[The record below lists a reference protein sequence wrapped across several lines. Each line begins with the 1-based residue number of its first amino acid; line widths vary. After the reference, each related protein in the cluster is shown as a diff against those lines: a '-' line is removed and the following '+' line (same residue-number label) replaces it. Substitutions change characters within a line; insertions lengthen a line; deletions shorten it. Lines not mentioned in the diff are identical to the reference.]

1 MRLLL
6 LTAIILGFHSLS
18 QANQITASIVT
29 KQNDQLV
36 MVSESHLKDEVASS
50 NLEWSLNQ
58 VPFNSLK
65 NLQIKGTF
73 MGAERA
79 ILVFDI
85 NETVTSPEN
94 GVAGLQTHVLTAQEK
109 LVAAEIDPATG
120 MVKVQILE
128 SGEVKTITVIPE
140 NAASV
145 GLVNQM
151 SAQLAGKEL
160 LWSADGQ
167 IFTTDGQKIGRVM
180 TEGVVVTMV
189 TDLNKKIAT
198 LTGSG
203 SEIVITGEKKE
214 FLASMDQLQDLNAQ
228 QKQNPEWVPVTD
240 LKISNLSSVLQIEF
254 RNSTEEESFTVFKLV
269 SPLVVSQIKE
279 NQAKN

>member
-1 MRLLL
+1 MKLLL

-29 KQNDQLV
+29 KHNDQLV
-36 MVSESHLKDEVASS
+36 MVSESD
-50 NLEWSLNQ
+50 LEWGLNQ

-73 MGAERA
+73 MSAERA

-85 NETVTSPEN
+85 NETVSSPET
-94 GVAGLQTHVLTAQEK
+94 VATTLQTHVLTVQEK
-109 LVAAEIDPATG
+109 LVAAEIDPATD
-120 MVKVQILE
+120 MVKVLLSE
-128 SGEVKTITVIPE
+128 SGEVLTTNAELVGIITQVS
-140 NAASV
+140 AAHI
-145 GLVNQM
+145 GK
-151 SAQLAGKEL
+151 QLFWA
-160 LWSADGQ
+160 ADGQ
-167 IFTTDGQKIGRVM
+167 IFTTDGQKIGRV
-180 TEGVVVTMV
+180 TIDGVVVTMV

-214 FLASMDQLQDLNAQ
+214 FLASIDELQDLNAQ
-228 QKQNPEWVPVTD
+228 QKENPEWVPVTD

>member
-1 MRLLL
+1 MGGHVRLLL

-29 KQNDQLV
+29 KHNDELV
-36 MVSESHLKDEVASS
+36 MVSEN
-50 NLEWSLNQ
+50 NLEWGLNQ

-73 MGAERA
+73 MGAEKA

-85 NETVTSPEN
+85 NETVSSTEV
-94 GVAGLQTHVLTAQEK
+94 VATALQTHVLTAQEK
-109 LVAAEIDPATG
+109 LVAAEIDQATD

-128 SGEVKTITVIPE
+128 SGEVQTITVISE
-140 NAASV
+140 NAALV
-145 GLVNQM
+145 GTIGHI
-151 SAQLAGKEL
+151 SASLTGKQL
-160 LWSADGQ
+160 LWAADGH
-167 IFTTDGQKIGRVM
+167 IFTNDGQKIGRVM
-180 TEGVVVTMV
+180 MDGSVVTMV

-214 FLASMDQLQDLNAQ
+214 FLASIEELQNLNAQ
-228 QKQNPEWVPVTD
+228 QKENPEWVPVTD

>member
-1 MRLLL
+1 MKLLL

-29 KQNDQLV
+29 KHNDQLV
-36 MVSESHLKDEVASS
+36 MVSESQ
-50 NLEWSLNQ
+50 LEWGLNQ

-73 MGAERA
+73 IGVERA

-85 NETVTSPEN
+85 NETVSSTET
-94 GVAGLQTHVLTAQEK
+94 VAVQQTHVLTAQER
-109 LVAAEIDPATG
+109 LVAAEIDPATD
-120 MVKVQILE
+120 MVKVLVSE
-128 SGEVKTITVIPE
+128 SGEVATTYAELVGVINQA
-140 NAASV
+140 NAAYV
-145 GLVNQM
+145 GK
-151 SAQLAGKEL
+151 SL
-160 LWSADGQ
+160 LWAADGQ
-167 IFTTDGQKIGRVM
+167 IFSNDGQKIGHV
-180 TEGVVVTMV
+180 TIDGVVVTMV
-189 TDLNKKIAT
+189 TDLDKKIAT

-214 FLASMDQLQDLNAQ
+214 FLASMDELQDLNAQ
-228 QKQNPEWVPVTD
+228 QKENPEWVPVTD

>member
-6 LTAIILGFHSLS
+6 LTAIICGFHSLS
-18 QANQITASIVT
+18 QADEITASIVT
-29 KQNDQLV
+29 KQNNELV
-36 MVSESHLKDEVASS
+36 MVSESHL
-50 NLEWSLNQ
+50 EWGLNQ

-73 MGAERA
+73 MGTDRA

-85 NETVTSPEN
+85 EETVTD
-94 GVAGLQTHVLTAQEK
+94 ALKAQIQTHVLTSQEK
-109 LVAAEIDPATG
+109 LVAGELDASTG
-120 MVKVQILE
+120 LVKVQILE
-128 SGEVKTITVIPE
+128 SGEVLTITVNPNSAALIGTIDKL
-140 NAASV
+140 NADF
-145 GLVNQM
+145 L
-151 SAQLAGKEL
+151 GKEL
-160 LWSADGQ
+160 LMSASGQ
-167 IFTTDGQKIGRVM
+167 ILTNEGQKVG
-180 TEGVVVTMV
+180 TVTSDGSLVTLV

-198 LTGSG
+198 LSGSG
-203 SEIVITGEKKE
+203 SEVVITGEKKE
-214 FLASMDQLQDLNAQ
+214 FLASVDELQNLNAQ

>member
-1 MRLLL
+1 MKLLL

-36 MVSESHLKDEVASS
+36 MVSESQ
-50 NLEWSLNQ
+50 LEWGLNQ
-58 VPFNSLK
+58 VPFNSIK

-73 MGAERA
+73 IGEDTA

-85 NETVTSPEN
+85 NETVSSPEA
-94 GVAGLQTHVLTAQEK
+94 VAVQQTHVLTAQQK
-109 LVAAEIDPATG
+109 LVAAEIDAASDL
-120 MVKVQILE
+120 VKVLLLE
-128 SGEVKTITVIPE
+128 SGEVVTT
-140 NAASV
+140 NAALV
-145 GLVNQM
+145 GTVSQFN
-151 SAQLAGKEL
+151 AAHVGKPL
-160 LWSADGQ
+160 LWAADGQ
-167 IFTTDGQKIGRVM
+167 IFSNDGQKIGRVM
-180 TEGVVVTMV
+180 VDGVAVTMV

-214 FLASMDQLQDLNAQ
+214 FLASMDELQNLNAQ
-228 QKQNPEWVPVTD
+228 QKENPEWVPVTD

-269 SPLVVSQIKE
+269 SPLVVSQINE
-279 NQAKN
+279 SQAKN

>member
-1 MRLLL
+1 MGGHVRLLL
-6 LTAIILGFHSLS
+6 LTALICGFHSLS
-18 QANQITASIVT
+18 QADEITASIVT

-36 MVSESHLKDEVASS
+36 MVSES
-50 NLEWSLNQ
+50 NLEWGLNQ

-65 NLQIKGTF
+65 NLVIRGTLIN
-73 MGAERA
+73 GERA

-85 NETVTSPEN
+85 DETLATSELQ
-94 GVAGLQTHVLTAQEK
+94 VAQIQTHVLTSQEK
-109 LVAAEIDPATG
+109 LVAAELDASTG
-120 MVKVQILE
+120 LVKVQIFE
-128 SGEVKTITVIPE
+128 SGEVKTITANSDSATLIGTANIV
-140 NAASV
+140 NAEYLS
-145 GLVNQM
+145 
-151 SAQLAGKEL
+151 KEL
-160 LWSADGQ
+160 LMSASGQ
-167 IFTTDGQKIGRVM
+167 ILTIDGQKIG
-180 TEGVVVTMV
+180 TVTSDGSLVTLV

-198 LTGSG
+198 LSGSG
-203 SEIVITGEKKE
+203 SEVVITGEKKE
-214 FLASMDQLQDLNAQ
+214 FLASVDELQNLNAQ

>member
-1 MRLLL
+1 MKLLL

-29 KQNDQLV
+29 KHNDQLV
-36 MVSESHLKDEVASS
+36 MVSES
-50 NLEWSLNQ
+50 NLEWGLNQ

-73 MGAERA
+73 MSAERA

-85 NETVTSPEN
+85 NETVSSPETTA
-94 GVAGLQTHVLTAQEK
+94 VLQTHVLTAQEK
-109 LVAAEIDPATG
+109 LVAAEVDPAAD
-120 MVKVQILE
+120 MVKVLLSE
-128 SGEVKTITVIPE
+128 SGEVITT
-140 NAASV
+140 NAELV
-145 GLVNQM
+145 GKIDQINAVYM
-151 SAQLAGKEL
+151 GKDL
-160 LWSADGQ
+160 LWAADGQ
-167 IFTTDGQKIGRVM
+167 IFTTDGQKIGRV
-180 TEGVVVTMV
+180 TIDGVVVTMV

-214 FLASMDQLQDLNAQ
+214 FLASMDELQNLNAQ
-228 QKQNPEWVPVTD
+228 QKENPEWVPVTD

>member
-1 MRLLL
+1 MKLLL

-29 KQNDQLV
+29 KHNDQLV
-36 MVSESHLKDEVASS
+36 MVSESD
-50 NLEWSLNQ
+50 LEWSLNQ

-73 MGAERA
+73 MSAERA

-85 NETVTSPEN
+85 NETVSSPET
-94 GVAGLQTHVLTAQEK
+94 VAAQQIHVLTAQER
-109 LVAAEIDPATG
+109 LVAAEIDPATD
-120 MVKVQILE
+120 MVKVLVSE
-128 SGEVKTITVIPE
+128 SGEVSTT
-140 NAASV
+140 NAELI
-145 GLVNQM
+145 GIINQID
-151 SAQLAGKEL
+151 AAYTGKQL
-160 LWSADGQ
+160 LWAADGQ
-167 IFTTDGQKIGRVM
+167 VFTTDGHKIGRV
-180 TEGVVVTMV
+180 TIDGVVVTMV

-214 FLASMDQLQDLNAQ
+214 FLASIDELQDLNAQ
-228 QKQNPEWVPVTD
+228 QKENPEWVPVTD

>member
-1 MRLLL
+1 MGGHVRLLL

-29 KQNDQLV
+29 KYNDELV
-36 MVSESHLKDEVASS
+36 MVSEN
-50 NLEWSLNQ
+50 NLEWGLNQ

-73 MGAERA
+73 MGAENA

-85 NETVTSPEN
+85 NETVTSTE
-94 GVAGLQTHVLTAQEK
+94 VAATVLQTHVLTAQEK
-109 LVAAEIDPATG
+109 LVAAEIDPATD

-128 SGEVKTITVIPE
+128 SGEVQTITVISE
-140 NAASV
+140 NAALV
-145 GLVNQM
+145 GTIGHI
-151 SAQLAGKEL
+151 SALLTGKQL
-160 LWSADGQ
+160 LWAADGH
-167 IFTTDGQKIGRVM
+167 IFTNDGQKIGRVM
-180 TEGVVVTMV
+180 MNGSVVTMV

-214 FLASMDQLQDLNAQ
+214 FLASIEELQNLNAQ
-228 QKQNPEWVPVTD
+228 QKENPEWVPVTD

>member
-29 KQNDQLV
+29 KHNDELV
-36 MVSESHLKDEVASS
+36 MVSEN
-50 NLEWSLNQ
+50 NLEWGLNQ

-73 MGAERA
+73 MGAEKA

-85 NETVTSPEN
+85 NETVSSTEV
-94 GVAGLQTHVLTAQEK
+94 VATALQTHVLTAQEK
-109 LVAAEIDPATG
+109 LVAAEIDQATD

-128 SGEVKTITVIPE
+128 SGEVQTITVISE
-140 NAASV
+140 NAALV
-145 GLVNQM
+145 GTIGHI
-151 SAQLAGKEL
+151 SASLTGKQL
-160 LWSADGQ
+160 LWAADGH
-167 IFTTDGQKIGRVM
+167 IFTNDGQKIGRVM
-180 TEGVVVTMV
+180 MDGSVVTMV

-214 FLASMDQLQDLNAQ
+214 FLASIEELQNLNAQ
-228 QKQNPEWVPVTD
+228 QKENPEWVPVTD

>member
-1 MRLLL
+1 MKLLL

-36 MVSESHLKDEVASS
+36 MVSESQLQ
-50 NLEWSLNQ
+50 WGLNQ

-65 NLQIKGTF
+65 NLQIKGAFVGEET
-73 MGAERA
+73 A

-85 NETVTSPEN
+85 NETVSGPET
-94 GVAGLQTHVLTAQEK
+94 VAAQQTHVLTAQQK
-109 LVAAEIDPATG
+109 LVAAEIDPATE
-120 MVKVQILE
+120 MVKVVLLE
-128 SGEVKTITVIPE
+128 SGEVLTT
-140 NAASV
+140 NAAAV
-145 GLVNQM
+145 GIINEVN
-151 SAQLAGKEL
+151 AIHIGKPL
-160 LWSADGQ
+160 LWAVDGQ
-167 IFTTDGQKIGRVM
+167 VFTVDGERIGRVM
-180 TEGVVVTMV
+180 IDGVVVTMV

-214 FLASMDQLQDLNAQ
+214 FLASIDELQNLNAQ
-228 QKQNPEWVPVTD
+228 QKENPEWVPITD

-254 RNSTEEESFTVFKLV
+254 RNRAEEESFTVFKLV